1 MITTRDMFPNFC
13 SKLAAQIPY
22 YWHEVNEV
30 SCTLLFMDEGQSLYQ
45 KESSLWYTGFGRD
58 LRHCG
63 SKHNTQTT

>member
-1 MITTRDMFPNFC
+1 MFPNFC

-22 YWHEVNEV
+22 YWHEVDEV

-45 KESSLWYTGFGRD
+45 KNLVCGTLAFGRD